1 MGITKRNSNVE
12 TANIE
17 KVKGNA
23 EQFQSEMYASE
34 KGKQWQAVNQRNS
47 PSATSFMK
55 NHLLWSH
62 WDLKGE
68 VCYTSILKSCL
79 QGNSMAWQPG
89 TNLLTPTLKC
99 YLQAIHPLQYGYL
112 NVTEAMGN
120 VCFAREKWHWG
131 CIKYL

>member
-1 MGITKRNSNVE
+1 MGDTKRNSNVE

-17 KVKGNA
+17 KVKGKA

-47 PSATSFMK
+47 SSATSFMK

-68 VCYTSILKSCL
+68 VCYTLILKSCL

-99 YLQAIHPLQYGYL
+99 YLQAIHPLQIWLFECNRGHGKCVFCQRE
-112 NVTEAMGN
+112 VTL
-120 VCFAREKWHWG
+120 RLH
-131 CIKYL
+131 